1 MATSSPAIMTSP
13 VSKAGWSG
21 AEQHL
26 DTVPADAT
34 ILRVHQCAQHGMN
47 SARALLPGFRQSEL
61 RRIES
66 QHLAN
71 ADCGQTL
78 VRIKATVC
86 SRDRAAC
93 FDE

>member
-1 MATSSPAIMTSP
+1 
-13 VSKAGWSG
+13 
-21 AEQHL
+21 
-26 DTVPADAT
+26 
-34 ILRVHQCAQHGMN
+34 MN
-47 SARALLPGFRQSEL
+47 SVRAMLPGFRQSEL

-78 VRIKATVC
+78 FRIKATIC